1 MTHKTDICIIG
12 AGPVGLFA
20 AFQAGMLGMKSHIVD
35 ALDFIGGQCNA
46 LYPEKPI
53 YDIPAYPEISA
64 EDLIKNLEKQA
75 SPFSP
80 TYHLG
85 QQVVG
90 VDSSWLIV
98 DGNNENPSTINN
110 QPSTFKITTSN
121 NTIIEAKV
129 IIIAA
134 GCGAF
139 GPNKPPISGLEE
151 FEKTGKV
158 AYMVRSKNDFID
170 KNVVIAGGGDSA
182 VDWANIL
189 SSVAKKVYVIH
200 RRDKFRAIPESV
212 SQMKDWEKKGKLE
225 FVIPYQ
231 LAGLEGENGSLKNV
245 IVEDLDKNKKAI
257 SADNLLCFFGLAMEL
272 GPIANWG
279 LNLHH
284 SHIIVEP
291 HNMQTNIE
299 GIYAVGDICNYKGK
313 LKLISCGFAEVAMA
327 CHSAYER
334 VFGKPLHFEY
344 STSKGVPK

>member
-1 MTHKTDICIIG
+1 MTIKTDICIIG
-12 AGPVGLFA
+12 AGPVGLFV
-20 AFQAGMLGMKSHIVD
+20 AFQAGMLGMKSHIID

-85 QQVVG
+85 QQVVE
-90 VDSSWLIV
+90 VKEISDDNSFQV
-98 DGNNENPSTINN
+98 
-110 QPSTFKITTSN
+110 TTSK
-121 NTIIEAKV
+121 NTNIQAKV

-139 GPNKPPISGLEE
+139 GPNKPPISGLDDYENS
-151 FEKTGKV
+151 GKV
-158 AYMVRSKNDFID
+158 AYMVRSKNDFIG

-189 SSVAKKVYVIH
+189 SSVANKVYVIH

-231 LAGLEGENGSLKNV
+231 LASLEGEGGILKNV

-284 SHIIVEP
+284 SHILVEP
-291 HNMQTNIE
+291 HNMQTNIS

-344 STSKGVPK
+344 STSKGVPKN

>member
-1 MTHKTDICIIG
+1 MTIQTDICVIG
-12 AGPVGLFA
+12 AGPAGLFTV
-20 AFQAGMLGMKSHIVD
+20 FQAGMLGMKCHVVD

-53 YDIPAYPEISA
+53 YDIPAYPEIAA

-75 SPFSP
+75 APFAP
-80 TYHLG
+80 VYHLG

-90 VDSSWLIV
+90 VERVQSSEFRI
-98 DGNNENPSTINN
+98 E
-110 QPSTFKITTSN
+110 TSK
-121 NTIIEAKV
+121 NTIITARA

-139 GPNKPPISGLEE
+139 GPNKPPIDNLAE
-151 FEKTGKV
+151 FEKSGGV
-158 AYMVRSKNDFID
+158 AYMVRTKNDYAG
-170 KNVVIAGGGDSA
+170 KKVMIAGGGDSA
-182 VDWANIL
+182 VDWANIIA
-189 SSVAKKVYVIH
+189 SVAEKVYVIH
-200 RRDKFRAIPESV
+200 RRDKFRAAPESV
-212 SQMKDWEKKGKLE
+212 SQMKDWEKKGKVE

-231 LAGLEGENGSLKNV
+231 LSALEGQGGVLKNV
-245 IVEDLDKNKKAI
+245 IVEDLDRNKKSIAV
-257 SADNLLCFFGLAMEL
+257 DNLLCFFGLAMEL

-284 SHIIVEP
+284 NHISVEP

-327 CHSAYER
+327 CHSAYEK

-344 STSKGVPK
+344 STSKGVPR